1 MYIGF
6 YDSGVLNI
14 NWTWSNPAN
23 HQRVQYGIP
32 QAIVNTT
39 QRDLGKSP
47 DSLSMYVEIVPSPF
61 KIIVKSRV
69 KTAVQETLLT
79 LEGLIF
85 DEYMNWINVTAN
97 AMPAASEDK
106 FRGIV
111 GLGERASKQMFYKT
125 GVYSLWNK
133 DIGNP
138 EEDGRLPG
146 KETYGVHPFYMFK
159 HNSSSWVGVFHNTA
173 QAQDWW
179 IKNDYLSGKVSIS
192 TLSAGGIGDIFVFLS
207 TTNPRDI
214 VKKYHTL
221 VGNPVLIPQ
230 WALGWNQCKWCYWNL
245 ADVKASSQGY
255 LDNKIPLDT
264 QWVDIDYMQ
273 EYRDFTYAA
282 TDMNNNPG
290 DFSGLPEFVNELHSK
305 NMRFVPII
313 DAGVA
318 YRPGQDYGAFDRGM
332 QQDVFLKA
340 NGSVFVG
347 QVWPNEATYPDFTHP
362 KANGWWA
369 SELQSFRS

>member
-1 MYIGF
+1 
-6 YDSGVLNI
+6 
-14 NWTWSNPAN
+14 
-23 HQRVQYGIP
+23 
-32 QAIVNTT
+32 
-39 QRDLGKSP
+39 
-47 DSLSMYVEIVPSPF
+47 MYVEIVPSPF

-230 WALGWNQCKWCYWNL
+230 WALGWN
-245 ADVKASSQGY
+245 
-255 LDNKIPLDT
+255 
-264 QWVDIDYMQ
+264 
-273 EYRDFTYAA
+273 
-282 TDMNNNPG
+282 
-290 DFSGLPEFVNELHSK
+290 
-305 NMRFVPII
+305 
-313 DAGVA
+313 
-318 YRPGQDYGAFDRGM
+318 
-332 QQDVFLKA
+332 
-340 NGSVFVG
+340 
-347 QVWPNEATYPDFTHP
+347 
-362 KANGWWA
+362 
-369 SELQSFRS
+369 